1 MSDARVVRP
10 DRQQLR
16 WDMVDLEGLLPAD
29 HRARIVWSFVESL
42 DLSELYEGIRSREGE
57 AGRPAADP
65 AVLLSLWLYATI
77 EGVGSARELERLAQS
92 DAAYRWL
99 AGGVPLNYHGLADF
113 RVDSAEVLDRLLTQ
127 SVTAL
132 IGEGLVRLAEIAVD
146 GTKIRASA
154 SKGSF
159 KTGEKLLKIEA
170 AVAERL
176 ASLKQELSS
185 DPGASTR
192 RGQAARERAAR
203 EVQARAGRAR
213 AALERL
219 EAERKSAPRSTPR
232 TRPKRRCPGLRRPT
246 PRRASCAFP
255 TAPFAP
261 PIMLRSPRRRRKASL
276 SRLP

>member
-65 AVLLSLWLYATI
+65 AVLLSLWLYATV
-77 EGVGSARELERLAQS
+77 EGIGSAHELERLAQS

-113 RVDSAEVLDRLLTQ
+113 RVESVEVLDRLLTQ

-154 SKGSF
+154 SRNSF
-159 KTGEKLLKIEA
+159 RTGEKLLKIEA

-176 ASLKQELSS
+176 AALKQELSS

-192 RGQAARERAAR
+192 RGQAARAGGAR
-203 EVQARAGRAR
+203 GSGAR
-213 AALERL
+213 
-219 EAERKSAPRSTPR
+219 RKSAGGAR
-232 TRPKRRCPGLRRPT
+232 T
-246 PRRASCAFP
+246 A
-255 TAPFAP
+255 
-261 PIMLRSPRRRRKASL
+261 
-276 SRLP
+276 